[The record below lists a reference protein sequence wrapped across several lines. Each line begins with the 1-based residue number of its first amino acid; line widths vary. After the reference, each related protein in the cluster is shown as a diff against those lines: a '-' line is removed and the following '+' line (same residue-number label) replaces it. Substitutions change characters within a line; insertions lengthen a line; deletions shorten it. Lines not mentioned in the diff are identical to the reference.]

1 MPATCKLE
9 TFDMTVPGG
18 RMSETFRSTSNPREL
33 IGLLTVYEDSPIQEV
48 MVAVGYGKDIWGEQ
62 IVRWT
67 KTSVTANIVDYDVG
81 QYEFLELFV
90 ISIMLRADF
99 KVSWEMKF
107 RTNANLKKKSY
118 ENCKLQG
125 MIH

>member
-1 MPATCKLE
+1 MYFTVHVANEAGVSVPATCKLE

-18 RMSETFRSTSNPREL
+18 RMSEAFRSTSNPREV

-81 QYEFLELFV
+81 QYEFLELFE
-90 ISIMLRADF
+90 ISIMLCADF
-99 KVSWEMKF
+99 KVSWKMKF
-107 RTNANLKKKSY
+107 RTNADF
-118 ENCKLQG
+118 
-125 MIH
+125 